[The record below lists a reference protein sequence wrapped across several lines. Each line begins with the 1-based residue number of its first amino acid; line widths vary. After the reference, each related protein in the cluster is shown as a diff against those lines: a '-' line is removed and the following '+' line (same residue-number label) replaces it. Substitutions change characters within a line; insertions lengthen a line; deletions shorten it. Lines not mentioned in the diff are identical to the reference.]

1 LSQNSLAIIVV
12 SLLLGTPV
20 LSVIGSIGAALTLG
34 LRAANVL
41 VALLVLP
48 LYIPVLIFGSG
59 AVQASVTGTSAQ
71 AWLLLLGATLI
82 ISLVFAPWAT
92 GAALRISVE

>member
-1 LSQNSLAIIVV
+1 MTV

-20 LSVIGSIGAALTLG
+20 LSLIGSIGAALTLG

-48 LYIPVLIFGSG
+48 LYIPVLIFGAG
-59 AVQASVTGTSAQ
+59 AIEATVNGTEPQSY
-71 AWLLLLGATLI
+71 LLLLGAMLVLTV
-82 ISLVFAPWAT
+82 VFAPWAT
-92 GAALRISVE
+92 AAALRISVE